1 MKFLGLF
8 EGYGIELEY
17 MIVDPQHLDIRPIS
31 DEILKDAAGGQLVS
45 DFEDG
50 AITWSNEL
58 VLHVIELKTTGPVKT
73 LANLEDSFGRSLK
86 HMMSILQKHQARLMP
101 TAMHPLMNPAEM
113 RLWPHDNKEIYE
125 IYDRIFDCRGHGWSN
140 LQSMHINLPFR
151 TNEEFTKLH
160 GAIRFLLPILP
171 ALSAS
176 SPIVEGRMIGP
187 KDNRLL
193 YYQKNQSRIP
203 SITGL
208 VIPEP
213 VNSIADYHERIL
225 ETIYRD
231 ISEHDPAEL
240 LRDDWLNSRGAIA
253 RFERQTIEIRVL
265 DLQETHRADLAI
277 ADLIVATLKTLISAP
292 IETHNDRNKI
302 ATEKLKLIF
311 DAAILYGEAAPVIDA
326 EYVKLWGAPAKLDKL
341 SDLWRWIFEEAGVK
355 SHISTAHAAT
365 IEQILKEGTLS
376 TRLWKALGD
385 TPTRPEVQRIYHRLC
400 DCFDQEKL
408 FQP

>member
-17 MIVDPQHLDIRPIS
+17 MIVEPQHLDIRPIS
-31 DEILKDAAGGQLVS
+31 DEILKDAAGLQVS

-50 AITWSNEL
+50 DITWSNEL

-73 LANLEDSFGRSLK
+73 LANLEESFGRSLK
-86 HMMSILQKHQARLMP
+86 RMTSILQKHDARLMP
-101 TAMHPLMNPAEM
+101 TAMHPLMNPSEM
-113 RLWPHDNKEIYE
+113 RLWPHDNKDIYE

-151 TNEEFTKLH
+151 TDDEFTKLH

-171 ALSAS
+171 AISAS
-176 SPIVEGRMIGP
+176 SPIVEGRMVGP
-187 KDNRLL
+187 KDNRLV
-193 YYQKNQSRIP
+193 YYQKNQNRIP

-213 VNSIADYHERIL
+213 VNSIADYQERIL

-253 RFERQTIEIRVL
+253 RFGRQTIEIRVI

-277 ADLIVATLKTLISAP
+277 ADFIVAALKVLIAAP
-292 IETHNDRNKI
+292 TANHDARNRFT
-302 ATEKLKLIF
+302 TEKLKLIF

-326 EYVKLWGAPAKLDKL
+326 EYLRLWGAPTNLGKL
-341 SDLWRWIFEEAGVK
+341 SHLWRWILEETGVK
-355 SHISTAHAAT
+355 EQMTPAHTAT
-365 IEQILKEGTLS
+365 IEQILKEGSLA

-385 TPTRPEVQRIYHRLC
+385 SPSRLEVQRIYHRLC
-400 DCFDQEKL
+400 DCLDQEKL
-408 FQP
+408 FLP

>member
-17 MIVDPQHLDIRPIS
+17 MLVEPQHLDIRPIS
-31 DEILKDAAGGQLVS
+31 DEILKDAAGQLVS

-50 AITWSNEL
+50 DITWSNEL

-73 LANLEDSFGRSLK
+73 LAHLEDSFGRSLK
-86 HMMSILQKHQARLMP
+86 RMRSILQKHNARLMP
-101 TAMHPLMNPAEM
+101 TAMHPLMNPGEM

-151 TNEEFTKLH
+151 TDEEFTKLH
-160 GAIRFLLPILP
+160 CAIRFLLPILP
-171 ALSAS
+171 AIAAS
-176 SPIVEGRMIGP
+176 SPVVEGRMVGP

-208 VIPEP
+208 VVPEP
-213 VNSIADYHERIL
+213 VDSIADYQERIL

-253 RFERQTIEIRVL
+253 RFERQTIEIRVI

-277 ADLIVATLKTLISAP
+277 ADFIVAALKHLSQAP
-292 IETHNDRNKI
+292 EETQKARNNFT
-302 ATEKLKLIF
+302 TEKLKLIF
-311 DAAILYGEAAPVIDA
+311 DASILYGEAAPIIDPD
-326 EYVKLWGAPAKLDKL
+326 YLKLWGAPTSLTKL
-341 SDLWRWIFEEAGVK
+341 SQLWQWILEDTGVK
-355 SHISTAHAAT
+355 AQMAPAHIASV
-365 IEQILKEGTLS
+365 EQILKEGTLA

-385 TPTRPEVQRIYHRLC
+385 SPSRLEVQRIYHRLC
-400 DCFDQEKL
+400 DCLDQEKL
-408 FQP
+408 FTP